1 MPVVGCQPSSPRARA
16 MLYRVE
22 RPMIEEVCAENNL
35 HLFDY
40 GVPVAEK
47 PDF

>member
-1 MPVVGCQPSSPRARA
+1 MACQERARA
-16 MLYRVE
+16 VTSGAVNEGNR
-22 RPMIEEVCAENNL
+22 

-40 GVPVAEK
+40 GIPVADK

>member
-1 MPVVGCQPSSPRARA
+1 MA
-16 MLYRVE
+16 E
-22 RPMIEEVCAENNL
+22 DVCAENNL

-40 GVPVAEK
+40 GIPAADK